1 MKKRTLLFL
10 FLTVLSGCL
19 LSGCGGEK
27 KQETT
32 EALESFME
40 DSGETSTKAVTS
52 ADGTVQFRSSTPKD
66 ELYDFG
72 YRAADYV
79 SIGNYKDIKV
89 EKTEAEEVTED
100 AIREEI
106 QGRMKKQGVWKEK
119 TEGTVKQYDLVN
131 MDINCTVDGQE
142 YPAASREDT
151 NINVGAGNF
160 FPEFETQIIGKQI
173 GENVTFTLTLPD
185 NMQFSDKA
193 GKEAEFTVHIKA
205 VRTQQ
210 ELTDETAAVLSNGKY
225 STVSDYEAYIKKV
238 LSKEK
243 QEEHNYTV
251 FMEVMNQISDSIE
264 IKEIPEEE
272 KETGL
277 TNEDIQKEAEEKG
290 LSASELAQEYLSEG
304 KSISTDN
311 AEEASMDLVLLY
323 IADQRGISVSGADI
337 SDYGTYLMDKGYTE
351 EEIKQTYTEREL
363 AHLAL
368 NRMVMASVAEN
379 AES

>member
-1 MKKRTLLFL
+1 MKKRTWIFL
-10 FLTVLSGCL
+10 FLTVFSGCL

-32 EALESFME
+32 EALESFTE
-40 DSGETSTKAVTS
+40 DSGETSTKAATS
-52 ADGTVQFRSSTPKD
+52 ADGTDQFRSSTPKD

-72 YRAADYV
+72 YRAAEYV

-106 QGRMKKQGVWKEK
+106 QGRMKKQGIWKEK

-131 MDINCTVDGQE
+131 MDINCMVDGQE

-160 FPEFETQIIGKQI
+160 FLEFETQIIGKQI
-173 GENVTFTLTLPD
+173 GETVKFTLTLPD
-185 NMQFSDKA
+185 NMQFSDKT

-210 ELTDETAAVLSNGKY
+210 ELTDETVAVLSNGKY

-238 LSKEK
+238 LSEEK

-264 IKEIPEEE
+264 IKGIPEEE

-290 LSASELAQEYLSEG
+290 ISASELAQEYLSEG

-311 AEEASMDLVLLY
+311 TEEASMNLVLLY

-337 SDYGTYLMDKGYTE
+337 SDYGTYLMDKGYME

-368 NRMVMASVAEN
+368 NRMVMDSVAEN